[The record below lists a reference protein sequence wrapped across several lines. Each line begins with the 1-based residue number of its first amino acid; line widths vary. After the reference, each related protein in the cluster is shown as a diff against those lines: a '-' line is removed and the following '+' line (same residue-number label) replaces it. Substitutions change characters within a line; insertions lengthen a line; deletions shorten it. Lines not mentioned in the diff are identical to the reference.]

1 MKKNKYKNTKA
12 LNVKKGD
19 TVRVLTGKDKG
30 KEGKILKSLPKLS
43 RVVVEGVGLVK
54 RRQRA
59 TREGQKGQVVT
70 RPLPIHVSNVKKIS

>member
-1 MKKNKYKNTKA
+1 MKKNKYKNTKP

-19 TVRVLTGKDKG
+19 TVKVLTGKDKG
-30 KEGKILKSLPKLS
+30 KEGKILKSLPKVS

-54 RRQRA
+54 RRQRPN
-59 TREGQKGQVVT
+59 REGQKGQVVT

>member
-59 TREGQKGQVVT
+59 TKEGQKGQVVT